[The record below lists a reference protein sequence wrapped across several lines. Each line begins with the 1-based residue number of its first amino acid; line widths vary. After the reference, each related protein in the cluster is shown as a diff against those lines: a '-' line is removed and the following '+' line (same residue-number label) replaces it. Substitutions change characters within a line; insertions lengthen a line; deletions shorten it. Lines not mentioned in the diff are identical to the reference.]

1 MNTVSNLL
9 HWSNEMPLTLIATE
23 GLIPPSRYASTV
35 SRLSEL
41 FLRLHGLA
49 GNRALTPNV
58 VGHVQTVPAG
68 SSLCGL
74 ESRPVVVIEWL
85 TPSFAFTSRDVQ
97 RAYVKEATDIVEEAC
112 EGRQPREHIWV
123 NVKHAV
129 DGTWGIGGEA
139 MTNAELLDA
148 ISKG

>member
-1 MNTVSNLL
+1 
-9 HWSNEMPLTLIATE
+9 MPLTLIVTE
-23 GLIPPSRYASTV
+23 GLIPPSRYANTV
-35 SRLSEL
+35 ARLSEL
-41 FLRLHGLA
+41 FLRLHGLS

-58 VGHVQTVPAG
+58 VGHVQAVPVG
-68 SSLCGL
+68 SSFCGL
-74 ESRPVVVIEWL
+74 EPRPVVVVEWL

-139 MTNAELLDA
+139 LTNAELLEA
-148 ISKG
+148 IAKG